1 MVHHR
6 KKAKKSLELD
16 LDRKRTRIVEMKIIK
31 KNLNTI
37 ASTTTGT
44 GTWLNIV
51 YVLSTVRSSGDTS

>member
-1 MVHHR
+1 
-6 KKAKKSLELD
+6 
-16 LDRKRTRIVEMKIIK
+16 MKIIK

-51 YVLSTVRSSGDTS
+51 CVCVCGVCVYVLSTVRSSGDTS